1 MSPKLKLVFNPK
13 LGLNLV
19 GEIKNNTACGFHF
32 MNNGD
37 VYVGTDGIKMD
48 KTGFFFKFTKD
59 GYIQIGRFE
68 SGLLVEELNPHTVV
82 LANGMDSSLLPENI
96 DTKKKYF

>member
-1 MSPKLKLVFNPK
+1 
-13 LGLNLV
+13 
-19 GEIKNNTACGFHF
+19 

-48 KTGFFFKFTKD
+48 ETGFFFKFTHD

-68 SGLLVEELNPHTVV
+68 GGALVEGLNPHAVV
-82 LANGMDSSLLPENI
+82 MSNGMDSSLLPANI